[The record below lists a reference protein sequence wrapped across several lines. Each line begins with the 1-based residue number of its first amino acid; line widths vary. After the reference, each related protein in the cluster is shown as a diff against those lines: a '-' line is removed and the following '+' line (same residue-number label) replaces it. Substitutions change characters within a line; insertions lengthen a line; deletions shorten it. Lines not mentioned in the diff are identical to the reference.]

1 MIGVFPHDRKCAT
14 ERTPS
19 AAHQW
24 LIEPVI
30 RELVRTAALTP
41 EEGSLLLADLQ
52 ERAADGR
59 YFLARTYYSA
69 IAAATCR

>member
-1 MIGVFPHDRKCAT
+1 MPRSVPPIG
-14 ERTPS
+14 
-19 AAHQW
+19 
-24 LIEPVI
+24 PVT

-41 EEGSLLLADLQ
+41 EEGSLLQADLQ

-69 IAAATCR
+69 IAAAT